1 MKTIIKKNKLMFFGL
16 FAINLIIGMM
26 SLLILPERY
35 FNDTIIIVFDHYHEI
50 GWIGSYPFAIT
61 FYKYTGLKYLPFPI
75 LTLIQ
80 YPIVIYILY
89 KIGIPS
95 NFDKI
100 NLKNILVYIALMLTA
115 LYMSMPT
122 KEFITFLYVSM
133 IVFLYKSDKTP
144 RFKIITS
151 LVLIFCF
158 GFFRQYYMIIP
169 ILAVGMYCATFI
181 KFKNKAVGTV
191 VSGLLLTMF
200 LSFSHSV
207 VKGEF
212 LSQSSREGYT
222 DQWKKDVTSII
233 ISPLPQDT
241 WYGESIGIVYGFM
254 AVNVPVIE
262 YLKHIFSPQIL
273 VFAIYQLLLFSVLI
287 VRLSRCLKDKKN
299 RQFELWTLLLL
310 FAYFMVQ
317 GVFEPDLGTSI
328 RHKMG
333 FLPLIYY
340 ALYYDHFRKKVQPD
354 A

>member
-1 MKTIIKKNKLMFFGL
+1 
-16 FAINLIIGMM
+16 
-26 SLLILPERY
+26 
-35 FNDTIIIVFDHYHEI
+35 
-50 GWIGSYPFAIT
+50 
-61 FYKYTGLKYLPFPI
+61 
-75 LTLIQ
+75 
-80 YPIVIYILY
+80 
-89 KIGIPS
+89 
-95 NFDKI
+95 
-100 NLKNILVYIALMLTA
+100 
-115 LYMSMPT
+115 
-122 KEFITFLYVSM
+122 
-133 IVFLYKSDKTP
+133 
-144 RFKIITS
+144 
-151 LVLIFCF
+151 
-158 GFFRQYYMIIP
+158 
-169 ILAVGMYCATFI
+169 
-181 KFKNKAVGTV
+181 
-191 VSGLLLTMF
+191 MF

-354 A
+354 T